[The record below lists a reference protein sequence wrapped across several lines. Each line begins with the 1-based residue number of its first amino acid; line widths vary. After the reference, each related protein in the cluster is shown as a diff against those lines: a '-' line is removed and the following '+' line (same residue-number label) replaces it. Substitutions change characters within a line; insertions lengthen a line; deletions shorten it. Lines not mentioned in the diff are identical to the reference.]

1 MTRGWKSASWVWSL
15 GLAFGDMRLPGMCSF
30 HGGWKKMHE
39 PNSASTIRASAHIV
53 STNILVAK
61 AGDMVKPSV
70 GREVCSPMSRGKV
83 SGRVNIC

>member
-1 MTRGWKSASWVWSL
+1 
-15 GLAFGDMRLPGMCSF
+15 
-30 HGGWKKMHE
+30 MHE